1 MTERMKSRWRFAK
14 KSLFDHDGATLTEIA
29 WSQYRLAFKH
39 SQILPLRNLFRNTGR
54 SCRAS
59 QSFSWP

>member
-14 KSLFDHDGATLTEIA
+14 KGLFDHGGATLTEIA

-39 SQILPLRNLFRNTGR
+39 SQILPLRNLFRNTGPG
-54 SCRAS
+54 CRVS
-59 QSFSWP
+59 RSFSWS